1 MENSKSDAFQFILDK
16 VLRVGLMVG
25 VVSFKLLAS
34 ARVICNIVYVQVQGQ
49 IHRELRHEN
58 QFLSKSILS

>member
-34 ARVICNIVYVQVQGQ
+34 AQVICNIVCVQVQGQ